1 MMQRWRTR
9 AMTAAAALAVLL
21 AGGCSDGQVQRDDDA
36 DRSGFVEGDGTV
48 ATYPPAE
55 REAAPEFSGPLLGGD
70 GTFDLVEAD
79 GDVVVLNVWGSWC
92 PPCRKEA
99 PELQAVYDAVAD
111 QGVRFVGVNTRDHS
125 EGPAQAF
132 EQEFGITYPSVY
144 DPKGEALLAFRDTI
158 PPQAIPSTLVIDR
171 AGRIAARVVG
181 PITETSLRQMVSD
194 IAAEDTSAT

>member
-1 MMQRWRTR
+1 MRRTRTR
-9 AMTAAAALAVLL
+9 AAIAAVVVAVLVT
-21 AGGCSDGQVQRDDDA
+21 GGCSDGQVERDDS
-36 DRSGFVEGDGTV
+36 DRSGYVEGDGTV

-55 REAAPEFSGPLLGGD
+55 RAAAPEFSGPLLAGD
-70 GTFDLVEAD
+70 GTFTLDEAQ

-99 PELQAVYDAVAD
+99 PELQSVYEALAE
-111 QGVRFVGVNTRDHS
+111 QGVRFVGVNIRDHTK
-125 EGPAQAF
+125 GPAQAF

-171 AGRIAARVVG
+171 AGRIAGRVVG
-181 PITETSLRQMVSD
+181 PITETSLRQMVAD